1 MNVVPGE
8 ATLFNTRWLQRLLQ
22 PLASL
27 LMRLSGWQ
35 LVGPV
40 PTQTRYVLIAAPHT
54 SNWDFVLMLLA
65 VLKAG
70 IDLHWMGKHSLFG
83 APFGGLMR
91 WLGGIAI
98 DRRKANNV
106 VSQMVDQFAQ
116 RDQLILL
123 ITPEGTRSQ
132 VERWKTGFYQIAC
145 GANVPIVLGY
155 VDGDKH
161 TIGFGDV
168 FIPSGDIDIDLPK
181 IQARYAGLRG
191 VKPRSSPA
199 K

>member
-1 MNVVPGE
+1 MAVMSRRS
-8 ATLFNTRWLQRLLQ
+8 TLFNTRWLQRLLQ
-22 PLASL
+22 PLASV
-27 LMRLSGWQ
+27 LMRLSGWR
-35 LVGPV
+35 LAGPV
-40 PTQTRYVLIAAPHT
+40 PTLKRYVLIAAPHT

-70 IDLHWMGKHSLFG
+70 IDLRWMGKHSLFRP
-83 APFGGLMR
+83 PFGALMR

-116 RDQLILL
+116 CDELILL

-132 VERWKTGFYQIAC
+132 VERWKTGFYQIAH

-155 VDGDKH
+155 VDGERRE
-161 TIGFGDV
+161 IGFGEV
-168 FIPSGDIDIDLPK
+168 FMPGGDLEADLAK

-191 VKPRSSPA
+191 VRA
-199 K
+199 R